1 LLSGTGTTASAKIN
15 FIYKEVSMMKNS
27 ICLLLALLLT
37 ACANNINT
45 PNGASQWDFDHQV
58 QFKQTDLK
66 NGKYHLQVITKQS
79 TEFSKLATFLMR
91 QSLRLCKSYGF
102 KIEVLEGVE
111 RFDDKL
117 SFPNMIMPS
126 LSANIECPT

>member
-1 LLSGTGTTASAKIN
+1 MKKLIVVTTLLLS
-15 FIYKEVSMMKNS
+15 
-27 ICLLLALLLT
+27 
-37 ACANNINT
+37 ACSSQQSL

-66 NGKYHLQVITKQS
+66 GGKHHLQVIAKQD

-91 QSLRLCKSYGF
+91 QSLRICKSYGF

-126 LSANIECPT
+126 LSANIECPVQ

>member
-1 LLSGTGTTASAKIN
+1 
-15 FIYKEVSMMKNS
+15 MMKNIIYILFS
-27 ICLLLALLLT
+27 LSLT
-37 ACANNINT
+37 ACSSHIETA
-45 PNGASQWDFDHQV
+45 NGASQWDFDHQI

-66 NGKYHLQVITKQS
+66 GGKHHLQVIAKQN

-91 QSLRLCKSYGF
+91 RSLRICKSYGF

-126 LSANIECPT
+126 LSANIECHNP

>member
-1 LLSGTGTTASAKIN
+1 MKKLLVVTTLLLS
-15 FIYKEVSMMKNS
+15 
-27 ICLLLALLLT
+27 
-37 ACANNINT
+37 ACSSQQSL

-66 NGKYHLQVITKQS
+66 GGKHHLQVIAKQD

-91 QSLRLCKSYGF
+91 QSLRICKSYGF

-126 LSANIECPT
+126 LSANIECPVQ

>member
-1 LLSGTGTTASAKIN
+1 MKKLIVVTTLLLS
-15 FIYKEVSMMKNS
+15 
-27 ICLLLALLLT
+27 
-37 ACANNINT
+37 ACSSQQSL

-66 NGKYHLQVITKQS
+66 GGKHHLQVIAKQD

-91 QSLRLCKSYGF
+91 QSLRICKSYGF

-126 LSANIECPT
+126 LSANIECPSQ

>member
-1 LLSGTGTTASAKIN
+1 
-15 FIYKEVSMMKNS
+15 MKNTMY
-27 ICLLLALLLT
+27 LVVAMALA
-37 ACANNINT
+37 ACSNAIET

-66 NGKYHLQVITKQS
+66 DGKHHLQVIAKQN

-91 QSLRLCKSYGF
+91 QSLRICKSYGF
-102 KIEVLEGVE
+102 KIEVLAGVE

-126 LSANIECPT
+126 LSANIECPSP

>member
-1 LLSGTGTTASAKIN
+1 MKKLLVVTTLLLS
-15 FIYKEVSMMKNS
+15 
-27 ICLLLALLLT
+27 
-37 ACANNINT
+37 ACSSQQSL

-66 NGKYHLQVITKQS
+66 GGKHHLQVIAKQD

-91 QSLRLCKSYGF
+91 QSLRICKSYGF

-126 LSANIECPT
+126 LSANIECPSQ

>member
-1 LLSGTGTTASAKIN
+1 LKALYLFLFIIIAIFSSSAQSTESSSGQ
-15 FIYKEVSMMKNS
+15 
-27 ICLLLALLLT
+27 L
-37 ACANNINT
+37 
-45 PNGASQWDFDHQV
+45 QWDFDHQV

-66 NGKYHLQVITKQS
+66 AGKYHLLVIAKQDV
-79 TEFSKLATFLMR
+79 EFSKLATFLIR
-91 QSLRLCKSYGF
+91 RSLRLCKGYSF

-126 LSANIECPT
+126 LSANIECSKA

>member
-1 LLSGTGTTASAKIN
+1 MKKLLVVTTLLLS
-15 FIYKEVSMMKNS
+15 
-27 ICLLLALLLT
+27 
-37 ACANNINT
+37 ACSSQQGI

-66 NGKYHLQVITKQS
+66 GGKHHLQVIAKQD

-91 QSLRLCKSYGF
+91 QSLRICKSYGF

-126 LSANIECPT
+126 LSANIECPSQ

>member
-1 LLSGTGTTASAKIN
+1 MKKLIVVTTLLLS
-15 FIYKEVSMMKNS
+15 
-27 ICLLLALLLT
+27 
-37 ACANNINT
+37 ACSSQQSL

-66 NGKYHLQVITKQS
+66 GGKHHLQVIAKQD

-91 QSLRLCKSYGF
+91 QSLRICKSYGF

-111 RFDDKL
+111 HFDDKL

-126 LSANIECPT
+126 LSANIECPSQ

>member
-1 LLSGTGTTASAKIN
+1 MKPFIPLIFILVTSSCSSNLTTTNEK
-15 FIYKEVSMMKNS
+15 
-27 ICLLLALLLT
+27 
-37 ACANNINT
+37 
-45 PNGASQWDFDHQV
+45 SQWDFDHKV

-66 NGKYHLQVITKQS
+66 GGKHHIQVITKQD
-79 TEFSKLATFLMR
+79 TEFSMLATFLMR
-91 QSLRLCKSYGF
+91 RALRICKSYGF

-126 LSANIECPT
+126 LSANIECPSA

>member
-1 LLSGTGTTASAKIN
+1 MIKN
-15 FIYKEVSMMKNS
+15 VIYAV
-27 ICLLLALLLT
+27 LALGLT
-37 ACANNINT
+37 ACASNSPT

-66 NGKYHLQVITKQS
+66 DGKYYLQVITKQN

-91 QSLRLCKSYGF
+91 QSLRICKSYGF

-126 LSANIECPT
+126 LSANIECPNP

>member
-1 LLSGTGTTASAKIN
+1 MIKKLIIVVAALVLLSACSTL
-15 FIYKEVSMMKNS
+15 KE
-27 ICLLLALLLT
+27 
-37 ACANNINT
+37 T
-45 PNGASQWDFDHQV
+45 PNGASQWDFDHQI
-58 QFKQTDLK
+58 QFKQTDLE
-66 NGKYHLQVITKQS
+66 NGKHHLQVIAKQN

-91 QSLRLCKSYGF
+91 RSLRICKSYGF

-126 LSANIECPT
+126 LSANIECPAAIK

>member
-1 LLSGTGTTASAKIN
+1 MKKLIVVTTLLLS
-15 FIYKEVSMMKNS
+15 
-27 ICLLLALLLT
+27 
-37 ACANNINT
+37 ACSSQQSL

-66 NGKYHLQVITKQS
+66 GGKHHLQVIAKQD

-91 QSLRLCKSYGF
+91 QSLRICKSYGF

-126 LSANIECPT
+126 LSANIVCPSQ

>member
-1 LLSGTGTTASAKIN
+1 MKKLRVVTTLLLS
-15 FIYKEVSMMKNS
+15 
-27 ICLLLALLLT
+27 
-37 ACANNINT
+37 ACSSQQSL

-66 NGKYHLQVITKQS
+66 GGKHHLQVIAKQN

-91 QSLRLCKSYGF
+91 QSLRICKSYGF

-111 RFDDKL
+111 RFDDKYGR
-117 SFPNMIMPS
+117 
-126 LSANIECPT
+126 E

>member
-1 LLSGTGTTASAKIN
+1 M
-15 FIYKEVSMMKNS
+15 SMIKNVAL
-27 ICLLLALLLT
+27 IAILLLLG
-37 ACANNINT
+37 ACAKQKAIS
-45 PNGASQWDFDHQV
+45 NGASQWDFDHQV
-58 QFKQTDLK
+58 QFKQTDL
-66 NGKYHLQVITKQS
+66 NDGKYHLQVVAKQS

-91 QSLRLCKSYGF
+91 QSLRICKSYGF

-126 LSANIECPT
+126 LSANIECPNP

>member
-1 LLSGTGTTASAKIN
+1 MDINTMKNIILLSSLILLSACSTQQ
-15 FIYKEVSMMKNS
+15 E
-27 ICLLLALLLT
+27 
-37 ACANNINT
+37 T
-45 PNGASQWDFDHQV
+45 PNGASQWDFDHQI
-58 QFKQTDLK
+58 QFKQTDLE
-66 NGKYHLQVITKQS
+66 NGKHYLQVIAKQN

-91 QSLRLCKSYGF
+91 RSLRICKSYGF

-126 LSANIECPT
+126 LSANIECPAAIK

>member
-1 LLSGTGTTASAKIN
+1 MKMLLVVTTLLLLS
-15 FIYKEVSMMKNS
+15 
-27 ICLLLALLLT
+27 
-37 ACANNINT
+37 ACSSQQSL

-58 QFKQTDLK
+58 QFKQTDLGS
-66 NGKYHLQVITKQS
+66 GKYHLKVIAKND

-91 QSLRLCKSYGF
+91 QSLQVCRSYGF

-126 LSANIECPT
+126 LSANIECPVQ